1 MTQLG
6 ARIAQWTVRHRWQ
19 VILVML
25 LVAASAGSGIRSL
38 TFNNDLRVFFSEQNP
53 QLRALEDL
61 EATYNKIDNVL
72 FVIAP
77 RDGNVFT
84 RATLAAIGE
93 LTEAVW
99 QTPYS
104 VRVDSITNFQHS
116 RAEGDDLTVEDLVEN
131 AGNLTDAELA
141 RIRAIAL
148 AEPSLVNRLVSAT
161 GHVTAINVTIPLP
174 GASMAE
180 VPEVAAFVR
189 QLAGD
194 FRQRHPDIDL
204 YLTGAVM
211 FDNGFAEV
219 VQDDMRTLVPFMF
232 AVLVVITGMALRS
245 LLATLATLVIIL
257 ASMLTGMGLAG
268 WLGMSLNPASS
279 NAPVIILTLAVADS
293 VHILVT
299 LMQQLRLGKTR
310 QQAITESL
318 RINFQAVFLTSVTT
332 AIGFL
337 TMNLSDAPP
346 FRDLG
351 NIVALGVM
359 AALLYSVLL
368 LPALMAVLPL
378 RVAPLNTAT
387 PPRLDRLARFVIARR
402 VPVYRAAWVAIAV
415 ASAGMLQIEFS
426 DDWVQYFDNR
436 YELRIATDFM
446 EDNLLGAHI
455 IEYSLDSGEPGSI
468 SEPDYLATLEAFAD
482 WYREQPR
489 VGHVQTIIGTMKRLN
504 RNMHGDDPAYYR
516 LPEQRELAAQYLLL
530 YEMSLPYGLDL
541 NNQINVDKS
550 ATRMIVTLKGI
561 STLELR
567 ALEERAHAWLKA
579 NAPVHMLTHGSGLS
593 MIWAHIS
600 RRNIN
605 SMLGAAFIALL
616 LISALLVFALRSLR
630 LGIISLFPNL
640 APAFMAFGT
649 WGLIVGQVGLG
660 LSVVVSLT
668 LGIVVDD
675 TVHFLSHYLRA
686 RRDEGLEVA
695 AAIRYSF
702 GTVGMAMWI
711 TTVTL
716 VAGFLVL
723 TFSGYKMNADM
734 GLLSAI
740 TLSLAL
746 LMDFLFLPALLMK
759 LDRDRDDAN
768 SK

>member
-1 MTQLG
+1 MTALG
-6 ARIAQWTVRHRWQ
+6 AHIGQWTVRHRWT
-19 VILVML
+19 VILAML
-25 LVAASAGSGIRSL
+25 LLVIAAGSGIRLL
-38 TFNNDLRVFFSEQNP
+38 TFNNDLRVFFSDENP
-53 QLRALEDL
+53 QLQALEDL

-77 RDGNVFT
+77 RNGKVFT
-84 RATLAAIGE
+84 RGTLAAIE
-93 LTEAVW
+93 TLTGAAW

-104 VRVDSITNFQHS
+104 VRVDSVTNFQHS
-116 RAEGDDLTVEDLVEN
+116 RAVGDELIVADLVEH
-131 AGNLTDAELA
+131 AGRLTDADLA

-148 AEPSLVNRLVSAT
+148 AEPSLANRLVSAA

-174 GASMAE
+174 GLAANE
-180 VPEVAAFVR
+180 VTEVTAFARRLAA
-189 QLAGD
+189 D

-204 YLTGAVM
+204 YLTGAIL

-219 VQDDMRTLVPFMF
+219 VQDDMRTLVPLMF
-232 AVLVVITGMALRS
+232 AVLIVITGIALHS
-245 LLATLATLVIIL
+245 LIATLVTLFIIL
-257 ASMLTGMGLAG
+257 ASTLTGMGLAG

-279 NAPVIILTLAVADS
+279 NAPIIILTLAVADS

-299 LMQQLRLGKTR
+299 LMQQLRRGVHR
-310 QQAITESL
+310 QQAIVESL
-318 RINFQAVFLTSVTT
+318 RINFQAICLTSITT

-351 NIVALGVM
+351 NIVALGVT

-378 RVAPLNTAT
+378 HVTAVKPARVPGL
-387 PPRLDRLARFVIARR
+387 LDRLAGFVIARR
-402 VPVYRAAWVAIAV
+402 VPVLRAAWIAIAV

-426 DDWVQYFDNR
+426 DDWVKYFDSR
-436 YELRIATDFM
+436 YELRTATDFM
-446 EDNLLGAHI
+446 EENLLGAHI
-455 IEYSLDSGEPGSI
+455 IEYSLDSGEAGGI
-468 SEPDYLATLEAFAD
+468 SEPAYLATLEAFAD

-489 VGHVQTIIGTMKRLN
+489 VGHVQTIVAMMKRLN
-504 RNMHGDDPAYYR
+504 RNLHGDDPAYYR

-567 ALEERAHAWLKA
+567 ELEERARAWLEE
-579 NAPVHMLTHGSGLS
+579 NAPAHMVSHGTGLS

-605 SMLGAAFIALL
+605 SMLGAAFLALL
-616 LISALLVFALRSLR
+616 LISGLLVFALRSPR
-630 LGIISLFPNL
+630 VGVISLFPNL
-640 APAFMAFGT
+640 APAFMAFGI
-649 WGLIVGQVGLG
+649 WGLLVGQVGLG

-686 RRDEGLEVA
+686 RREDGLEPA

-702 GTVGMAMWI
+702 GTVGTAMWI

-723 TFSGYKMNADM
+723 TLSGYKMNADM

-746 LMDFLFLPALLMK
+746 LMDFLFLPALLLK
-759 LDRDRDDAN
+759 FDRDSGR
-768 SK
+768 

>member
-6 ARIAQWTVRHRWQ
+6 ARIGQWTVRHRWQ
-19 VILVML
+19 VILAML
-25 LVAASAGSGIRSL
+25 LMVATAGSGIRFL

-53 QLRALEDL
+53 QLQALERL

-84 RATLAAIGE
+84 RETLKAIGE
-93 LTEAVW
+93 LTEAAW

-104 VRVDSITNFQHS
+104 VRVDSLSNFQHS
-116 RAEGDDLTVEDLVEN
+116 RAEGDELIVEDLVEH
-131 AGNLTDAELA
+131 AGRLSDPDLA
-141 RIRAIAL
+141 RIRDIAL
-148 AEPSLVNRLVSAT
+148 TEPSLANRLVSAA
-161 GHVTAINVTIPLP
+161 GHVSAINVTIPMP

-180 VPEVAAFVR
+180 VPKVTAFVR
-189 QLAGD
+189 QLAKN
-194 FRQRHPDIDL
+194 FRERHPDIDI
-204 YLTGAVM
+204 YLTGAIM
-211 FDNGFAEV
+211 FDNGFGEV
-219 VQDDMRTLVPFMF
+219 VQDDMRTLVPIMF
-232 AVLVVITGMALRS
+232 VVLIVITGVALRS
-245 LLATLATLVIIL
+245 LTGTLAALVIIL
-257 ASMLTGMGLAG
+257 VSTLTGMGIAG

-279 NAPVIILTLAVADS
+279 NAPIIILTLAVADS
-293 VHILVT
+293 IHILVT
-299 LMQQLRLGKTR
+299 LMQQLRQGKTR
-310 QQAITESL
+310 HQAIVESL
-318 RINFQAVFLTSVTT
+318 RINFQAVLLTSVTT

-351 NIVALGVM
+351 NIVAIGVT
-359 AALLYSVLL
+359 AALLYSILL

-378 RVAPLNTAT
+378 RVTPGHTASTPL
-387 PPRLDRLARFVIARR
+387 LDRLAVLVIARR
-402 VPVYRAAWVAIAV
+402 VPLYRAAWVAIAV

-426 DDWVQYFDNR
+426 DDWVKYFDTR

-455 IEYSLDSGEPGSI
+455 IEYSLDSGEAGGI
-468 SEPDYLATLEAFAD
+468 SEPAYLTTLEAFAD

-489 VGHVQTIIGTMKRLN
+489 VGHVQTIVAMMKRLN
-504 RNMHGDDPAYYR
+504 RNLHGDDPAFYR

-541 NNQINVDKS
+541 NNQINLDKS

-567 ALEERAHAWLKA
+567 DLEERARAWLEA
-579 NAPVHMLTHGSGLS
+579 NAPAHMLTHGSGLS

-616 LISALLVFALRSLR
+616 LISGLLVFALRSLR
-630 LGIISLFPNL
+630 FGVVSLFPNL
-640 APAFMAFGT
+640 APAFMAFGI

-686 RRDEGLEVA
+686 RREDGLAPA

-702 GTVGMAMWI
+702 GTVGTAMWI
-711 TTVTL
+711 TTLTL

-723 TFSGYKMNADM
+723 AFSGYKMNADM

-759 LDRDRDDAN
+759 FDRKSER
-768 SK
+768 

>member
-1 MTQLG
+1 MTPLG
-6 ARIAQWTVRHRWQ
+6 TRIGQWTVRYRWP
-19 VILVML
+19 VILVAL
-25 LVAASAGSGIRSL
+25 LVVASAGSGVRLL

-53 QLRALEDL
+53 QLQALEDL
-61 EATYNKIDNVL
+61 ESTYNKIDNVL

-77 RDGNVFT
+77 RDAKVFS
-84 RATLAAIGE
+84 RATLAAIEE
-93 LTEAVW
+93 LTEAAW

-104 VRVDSITNFQHS
+104 VRVDSLTNFQHS
-116 RAEGDDLTVEDLVEN
+116 RAEGDELMVADLVEN
-131 AGNLTDAELA
+131 AGQLTETELA
-141 RIRAIAL
+141 RIRTIAL
-148 AEPSLVNRLVSAT
+148 AEPSLANRLVSAA
-161 GHVTAINVTIPLP
+161 GHVSAINVTIPVP
-174 GASMAE
+174 GKSMAE
-180 VPEVAAFVR
+180 VPEVTAFVR
-189 QLAGD
+189 QLAED
-194 FRQRHPDIDL
+194 FRQHHPDIDL
-204 YLTGAVM
+204 YLSGAIM

-219 VQDDMRTLVPFMF
+219 VQDDMRTLVPLMF
-232 AVLVVITGMALRS
+232 AVLVIITGITLRS

-257 ASMLTGMGLAG
+257 VSMLTGMGIAG

-279 NAPVIILTLAVADS
+279 NAPIIILTLAVADS

-299 LMQQLRLGKTR
+299 LMQQLRRGKTR
-310 QQAITESL
+310 QQAIVESL
-318 RINFQAVFLTSVTT
+318 RINFQAVLLTSVTT

-351 NIVALGVM
+351 NIVAIGVT

-378 RVAPLNTAT
+378 RATLVKPAITPL
-387 PPRLDRLARFVIARR
+387 LERLAVFVIARR
-402 VPVYRAAWVAIAV
+402 VPVYRTAWVAIAV

-426 DDWVQYFDNR
+426 DDWVKYFDTR
-436 YELRIATDFM
+436 YDLRTATDFM

-455 IEYSLDSGEPGSI
+455 IEYSLDSGEPGGI
-468 SEPDYLATLEAFAD
+468 SEPAYLATLEAFAE
-482 WYREQPR
+482 WYRQQPR
-489 VGHVQTIIGTMKRLN
+489 VGHVQTIVPMMKRLN
-504 RNMHGDDPAYYR
+504 RNLHGDDPAYYR
-516 LPEQRELAAQYLLL
+516 LPVQRELAAQYLLL

-567 ALEERAHAWLKA
+567 ELEQRARAWLEA
-579 NAPVHMLTHGSGLS
+579 NAPAHMVSHGTGLS

-605 SMLGAAFIALL
+605 SMLGAAFLALL
-616 LISALLVFALRSLR
+616 LISGLLVFALRSLR
-630 LGIISLFPNL
+630 FGVVSLFPNL
-640 APAFMAFGT
+640 APAFMAFGI
-649 WGLIVGQVGLG
+649 WGLLVGQVGLG

-675 TVHFLSHYLRA
+675 TIHFLSHYLRA
-686 RRDEGLEVA
+686 RREDGLEPA

-702 GTVGMAMWI
+702 GTVGTAMWI
-711 TTVTL
+711 TTLTL

-723 TFSGYKMNADM
+723 TLSGYKMNADM

-746 LMDFLFLPALLMK
+746 LMDFLFLPALLLK
-759 LDRDRDDAN
+759 FDPNGRH
-768 SK
+768 

>member
-1 MTQLG
+1 MTALG
-6 ARIAQWTVRHRWQ
+6 ATIGEWTIRQRWRI
-19 VILVML
+19 ILVAL
-25 LVAASAGSGIRSL
+25 LVVASAGSGIRFL
-38 TFNNDLRVFFSEQNP
+38 TFNNDLRVFFSAQNP
-53 QLRALEDL
+53 QLQALEDL

-72 FVIAP
+72 FVLAP

-84 RATLAAIGE
+84 RETLTAIDE
-93 LTEAVW
+93 LTGAAW

-104 VRVDSITNFQHS
+104 VRVDSLTNFQHS
-116 RAEGDDLTVEDLVEN
+116 RAEGDELIVADLVED
-131 AGNLTDAELA
+131 AGRLAETDLA
-141 RIRAIAL
+141 RIRDIAL
-148 AEPSLVNRLVSAT
+148 AEPSLANRLVSTT

-174 GASMAE
+174 GRSMTE
-180 VPEVAAFVR
+180 VPEVTAFVR
-189 QLAGD
+189 RLAAD
-194 FRQRHPDIDL
+194 FRQRHPDIDI

-219 VQDDMRTLVPFMF
+219 VQDDMRTLVPLMF
-232 AVLVVITGMALRS
+232 VVLVVITGVALRS
-245 LLATLATLVIIL
+245 LTGTLVTLLIIL
-257 ASMLTGMGLAG
+257 VSTLTGMGIAG
-268 WLGMSLNPASS
+268 WMGLALNPASS

-299 LMQQLRLGKTR
+299 LMQQLSRGKTR
-310 QQAITESL
+310 QQAIVESL
-318 RINFQAVFLTSVTT
+318 RINFQAVLLTSVTT

-351 NIVALGVM
+351 NIVAIGVT

-378 RVAPLNTAT
+378 RAAPA
-387 PPRLDRLARFVIARR
+387 PSASIPRLDRLAGFVIARR
-402 VPVYRAAWVAIAV
+402 VPVLRAAWIAIAV

-426 DDWVQYFDNR
+426 DDWVKYFDTR
-436 YELRIATDFM
+436 YDLRTATDFM
-446 EDNLLGAHI
+446 EDNLLGAHL
-455 IEYSLDSGEPGSI
+455 IEYSLDSGEAGGI
-468 SEPDYLATLEAFAD
+468 SEPAYLATLEAFAE
-482 WYREQPR
+482 WYRQQPR
-489 VGHVQTIIGTMKRLN
+489 VGHVQTIVPMMKRLN
-504 RNMHGDDPAYYR
+504 RNLHGDDPAYYR
-516 LPEQRELAAQYLLL
+516 LPDQRELAAQYLLL

-541 NNQINVDKS
+541 NNRINVDKS
-550 ATRMIVTLKGI
+550 ATRMVITLKGI

-567 ALEERAHAWLKA
+567 ELEQRAHAWLEEH
-579 NAPVHMLTHGSGLS
+579 APAHMVSHGSGLS
-593 MIWAHIS
+593 MVWAHIS

-605 SMLGAAFIALL
+605 SMLGAAFLALL
-616 LISALLVFALRSLR
+616 LISGLLVFALRSLR
-630 LGIISLFPNL
+630 FGVVSLFPNL
-640 APAFMAFGT
+640 APAFMAFGI

-686 RRDEGLEVA
+686 RREAGLEPA
-695 AAIRYSF
+695 AAIRHSF
-702 GTVGMAMWI
+702 NTVGTAMWI

-723 TFSGYKMNADM
+723 TLSGYKMNADM

-746 LMDFLFLPALLMK
+746 LMDFLFLPALLLK
-759 LDRDRDDAN
+759 FDRDSER
-768 SK
+768 

>member
-1 MTQLG
+1 MNALG
-6 ARIAQWTVRHRWQ
+6 AHIGQWTVRHRWS

-25 LVAASAGSGIRSL
+25 LLVIAAGSGIRLL
-38 TFNNDLRVFFSEQNP
+38 TFNNDLRVFFSDENP
-53 QLRALEDL
+53 QLQALEDL

-72 FVIAP
+72 FVLAP
-77 RDGNVFT
+77 RDGNIFT
-84 RATLAAIGE
+84 LETLAAIDA
-93 LTEAVW
+93 LTDAAW

-104 VRVDSITNFQHS
+104 IRVDSVTNFQHS
-116 RAEGDDLTVEDLVEN
+116 RAEGDELIVADLVEH
-131 AGNLTDAELA
+131 AGQLTDADLA

-148 AEPSLVNRLVSAT
+148 AEPSLANRLVSAE

-174 GASMAE
+174 GLAANE
-180 VPEVAAFVR
+180 VPEVTAFARRLAA
-189 QLAGD
+189 D

-204 YLTGAVM
+204 YLTGAIL

-219 VQDDMRTLVPFMF
+219 VQDDMRTLVPLMF
-232 AVLVVITGMALRS
+232 AVLIVITGVALHS
-245 LLATLATLVIIL
+245 LIATLVTLLIIL
-257 ASMLTGMGLAG
+257 ASTLTGMGLAG

-279 NAPVIILTLAVADS
+279 NAPIIILTLAVADS

-299 LMQQLRLGKTR
+299 LMQQLRRGVHR
-310 QQAITESL
+310 QQAIVESL
-318 RINFQAVFLTSVTT
+318 RINFQAVCLTSITT

-351 NIVALGVM
+351 NIVALGVT

-378 RVAPLNTAT
+378 HVTAVKSASV
-387 PPRLDRLARFVIARR
+387 PELLDRLAGFVIARR
-402 VPVYRAAWVAIAV
+402 VPVLRTAWIAIAV

-426 DDWVQYFDNR
+426 DDWVKYFDSR
-436 YELRIATDFM
+436 YELRTATDFM
-446 EDNLLGAHI
+446 EENLLGAHI
-455 IEYSLDSGEPGSI
+455 IEYSLGSGEAGGI
-468 SEPDYLATLEAFAD
+468 SEPAYLATLEAFAD

-489 VGHVQTIIGTMKRLN
+489 VGHVQTIVAMMKRLN
-504 RNMHGDDPAYYR
+504 RNLHGDDPAYYR

-567 ALEERAHAWLKA
+567 ELEERARAWLEE
-579 NAPVHMLTHGSGLS
+579 NAPAHTVSHGTGLS

-605 SMLGAAFIALL
+605 SMLGAAFLALL
-616 LISALLVFALRSLR
+616 LISGLLVFALHSLR
-630 LGIISLFPNL
+630 FGVISLFPNL
-640 APAFMAFGT
+640 APAFMAFGI
-649 WGLIVGQVGLG
+649 WGLLVGQVGLG

-686 RRDEGLEVA
+686 RREDGLEPA

-702 GTVGMAMWI
+702 GTVGTAMWI

-723 TFSGYKMNADM
+723 TLSGYKMNADM

-746 LMDFLFLPALLMK
+746 LMDFLFLPALLLK
-759 LDRDRDDAN
+759 FDRDSGR
-768 SK
+768 

>member
-1 MTQLG
+1 MTQFG
-6 ARIAQWTVRHRWQ
+6 ARIGQWTIRYSWR
-19 VILVML
+19 VILIML
-25 LVAASAGSGIRSL
+25 LLIAAAGSGIRQL
-38 TFNNDLRVFFSEQNP
+38 EFNNDLRVFFSKENP
-53 QLRALEDL
+53 QLQALEDL
-61 EATYNKIDNVL
+61 ESTYNKIDNVL

-77 RDGNVFT
+77 RDGQVFT
-84 RATLAAIGE
+84 RETLAAIGE
-93 LTEAVW
+93 LTEAAW

-104 VRVDSITNFQHS
+104 SRVDSLINFQHS
-116 RAEGDDLTVEDLVEN
+116 HAKGDELIVADLVEH
-131 AGNLTDAELA
+131 AGQLSDTEVD
-141 RIRAIAL
+141 RIRDIAL
-148 AEPSLVNRLVSAT
+148 AEPSLANRLVSTA
-161 GHVTAINVTIPLP
+161 GHVTAINVTIPMP
-174 GASMAE
+174 GNSMAE
-180 VPEVAAFVR
+180 VPEVTAFVR
-189 QLAGD
+189 QLAAD
-194 FRQRHPDIDL
+194 FRERHPDIDL
-204 YLTGAVM
+204 YLTGAII

-219 VQDDMRTLVPFMF
+219 VQDDMRTLVPLMF
-232 AVLVVITGMALRS
+232 AVLIVITGVALRS
-245 LLATLATLVIIL
+245 LIGTLVTLLIIL
-257 ASMLTGMGLAG
+257 VSMLTGMGLAG

-279 NAPVIILTLAVADS
+279 NAPIIILTLAVADS
-293 VHILVT
+293 IHILVT
-299 LMQQLRLGKTR
+299 LMQQLRRGATR
-310 QQAITESL
+310 EQAIVESL
-318 RINFQAVFLTSVTT
+318 RINFQAVLLTSVTT

-351 NIVALGVM
+351 NVVALGVT

-378 RVAPLNTAT
+378 RITTVQSASMPL
-387 PPRLDRLARFVIARR
+387 LDRLAVFVIARR
-402 VPVYRAAWVAIAV
+402 VPVLRVAWIAIAV

-426 DDWVQYFDNR
+426 DDWVKYFDTR
-436 YELRIATDFM
+436 YELRTATDFM
-446 EDNLLGAHI
+446 EENLLGAHI
-455 IEYSLDSGEPGSI
+455 IEYSLDSGEAGGI
-468 SEPDYLATLEAFAD
+468 SEPAYLATLDAFAD
-482 WYREQPR
+482 WYRQQPR
-489 VGHVQTIIGTMKRLN
+489 VGHVQTIIAMMKRLN
-504 RNMHGDDPAYYR
+504 RNLHGDDPAYYR

-550 ATRMIVTLKGI
+550 ATRMVVTLKGI

-567 ALEERAHAWLKA
+567 ALEQRARAWLQTH
-579 NAPVHMLTHGSGLS
+579 APAHMVSHGTGLS

-605 SMLGAAFIALL
+605 NMLGAAFLALL
-616 LISALLVFALRSLR
+616 LISGLLVFALRSLR
-630 LGIISLFPNL
+630 FGVVSLFPNL
-640 APAFMAFGT
+640 APAFMAFGI
-649 WGLIVGQVGLG
+649 WGLLVGQVGLG

-686 RRDEGLEVA
+686 RREDGLEPA

-702 GTVGMAMWI
+702 GTVGTAMWI

-723 TFSGYKMNADM
+723 TLSGYKMNADM

-746 LMDFLFLPALLMK
+746 LMDFLFLPALLLK
-759 LDRDRDDAN
+759 FDRDSGR
-768 SK
+768 

>member
-1 MTQLG
+1 MTALG
-6 ARIAQWTVRHRWQ
+6 AHIGLWTVRHRWT

-25 LVAASAGSGIRSL
+25 LLVIAAGSGIRLL
-38 TFNNDLRVFFSEQNP
+38 TFNNDLRVFFSDENP
-53 QLRALEDL
+53 QLQALEDL

-77 RDGNVFT
+77 RNGKVFT
-84 RATLAAIGE
+84 RGTLAAIE
-93 LTEAVW
+93 TLTGAAW

-104 VRVDSITNFQHS
+104 VRVDSVTNFQHS
-116 RAEGDDLTVEDLVEN
+116 RAEGDELIVADLVEH
-131 AGNLTDAELA
+131 AGQLADADLA

-148 AEPSLVNRLVSAT
+148 AEPSLANRLVSAE

-174 GASMAE
+174 GLAANE
-180 VPEVAAFVR
+180 VPEVTAFARRLAA
-189 QLAGD
+189 D

-204 YLTGAVM
+204 YLTGAIL

-219 VQDDMRTLVPFMF
+219 VQDDMRTLVPLMF
-232 AVLVVITGMALRS
+232 AVLIVITGVALHS
-245 LLATLATLVIIL
+245 LIATLVTLLIIL
-257 ASMLTGMGLAG
+257 ASTLTGMGLAG

-279 NAPVIILTLAVADS
+279 NAPIIILTLAVADS

-299 LMQQLRLGKTR
+299 LMQQLRRGVHR
-310 QQAITESL
+310 QQAIVESL
-318 RINFQAVFLTSVTT
+318 RINFQAVSLTSITT
-332 AIGFL
+332 VIGFL

-351 NIVALGVM
+351 NIVALGVT

-378 RVAPLNTAT
+378 HATAVK
-387 PPRLDRLARFVIARR
+387 PASIPELLDRLAGFVIARR
-402 VPVYRAAWVAIAV
+402 VPVLRAAWIAIAV

-426 DDWVQYFDNR
+426 DDWVKYFDSR
-436 YELRIATDFM
+436 YELRTATDFM
-446 EDNLLGAHI
+446 EENLLGAHI
-455 IEYSLDSGEPGSI
+455 IEYSLDSGEAGGI
-468 SEPDYLATLEAFAD
+468 SEPAYLATLEAFAD

-489 VGHVQTIIGTMKRLN
+489 VGHVQTIVAMMKRLN
-504 RNMHGDDPAYYR
+504 RNLHGDDPAYYR

-567 ALEERAHAWLKA
+567 ELEERARAWLEE
-579 NAPVHMLTHGSGLS
+579 NAPAHMVSHGTGLS

-600 RRNIN
+600 RRNIH
-605 SMLGAAFIALL
+605 SMLGAAFLALL
-616 LISALLVFALRSLR
+616 LISGLLVFALRSLR
-630 LGIISLFPNL
+630 FGVVSLFPNL
-640 APAFMAFGT
+640 APAFMAFGI
-649 WGLIVGQVGLG
+649 WGLLVGQVGLG

-686 RRDEGLEVA
+686 RREDGLEPA

-702 GTVGMAMWI
+702 GTVGTAMWI

-723 TFSGYKMNADM
+723 TLSGYKMNADM

-746 LMDFLFLPALLMK
+746 LMDFLFLPALLLK
-759 LDRDRDDAN
+759 FDRDSGR
-768 SK
+768 

>member
-1 MTQLG
+1 MSALG
-6 ARIAQWTVRHRWQ
+6 ASIGYRVVEHRWA
-19 VILVML
+19 VILAML
-25 LVAASAGSGIRSL
+25 LLASVTGSGVRQL
-38 TFNNDLRVFFSEQNP
+38 EFNNDLRVFFSAQNP
-53 QLRALEDL
+53 QLQALEDL

-77 RDGNVFT
+77 RDGTIFT
-84 RATLAAIGE
+84 RKTLAAVAA
-93 LTEAVW
+93 LTEAAW

-104 VRVDSITNFQHS
+104 VRVDSVTNFQHS
-116 RAEGDDLTVEDLVEN
+116 RAEGDELTVGDLV
-131 AGNLTDAELA
+131 GDAERLTQADLA

-148 AEPSLVNRLVSAT
+148 AEPALARRLVSAT

-174 GASMAE
+174 GDSTAE
-180 VPEVAAFVR
+180 VPEVIAFVR
-189 QLAGD
+189 QLATD

-204 YLTGAVM
+204 YLTGAIL

-219 VQDDMRTLVPFMF
+219 VRDDMRTLVPLMF
-232 AVLVVITGMALRS
+232 TVLIVITGVALRS
-245 LLATLATLVIIL
+245 VLATLATLIIIL
-257 ASMLTGMGLAG
+257 VSTFTGMGLAG

-299 LMQQLRLGKTR
+299 LMQQLRQGKNR
-310 QQAITESL
+310 QQAIVESL
-318 RINFQAVFLTSVTT
+318 RINFRAVFLTSITT

-337 TMNLSDAPP
+337 TMNFSDAPP

-351 NIVALGVM
+351 NIVALGVT
-359 AALLYSVLL
+359 AAFVNSVLL
-368 LPALMAVLPL
+368 LPALMAVLPQRAGAL
-378 RVAPLNTAT
+378 RSAAAPV
-387 PPRLDRLARFVIARR
+387 LDRLAGFVIARR
-402 VPVYRAAWVAIAV
+402 VPALRTAWIAIGI
-415 ASAGMLQIEFS
+415 ASAGMLQIVFS
-426 DDWVQYFDNR
+426 DDWVKYFDTR
-436 YELRIATDFM
+436 YDLRIATDFM

-455 IEYSLDSGEPGSI
+455 IEYSLDSGAPGGI
-468 SEPDYLATLEAFAD
+468 SEPAYLARLEAFAD

-489 VGHVQTIIGTMKRLN
+489 VGHVQTIIPMMKRLN
-504 RNMHGDDPAYYR
+504 RNLHGDDPAYYR
-516 LPEQRELAAQYLLL
+516 LPGQRELAAQYLLL

-567 ALEERAHAWLKA
+567 ELEERAHAWLQEH
-579 NAPVHMLTHGSGLS
+579 APAHMASRGSGLS

-600 RRNIN
+600 RRNIHN
-605 SMLGAAFIALL
+605 MLGAAFLALL
-616 LISALLVFALRSLR
+616 LISALLVFALRSPR
-630 LGIISLFPNL
+630 LGTISLFPNL
-640 APAFMAFGT
+640 APAFMAFGI

-675 TVHFLSHYLRA
+675 SVHFLSHYLRA
-686 RRDEGLEVA
+686 RREDGLAPA
-695 AAIRYSF
+695 AAIHHAF
-702 GTVGMAMWI
+702 GTVGLAMWI
-711 TTVTL
+711 TTLTL

-723 TFSGYKMNADM
+723 TLSGYKMNADM

-740 TLSLAL
+740 TLTLAL
-746 LMDFLFLPALLMK
+746 LMDFLFLPALLLK
-759 LDRDRDDAN
+759 FDREGEH
-768 SK
+768 

>member
-1 MTQLG
+1 MTPLG
-6 ARIAQWTVRHRWQ
+6 TRIGQWTVRYRWP
-19 VILVML
+19 VILVAL
-25 LVAASAGSGIRSL
+25 LVVASAGSGVRLL

-53 QLRALEDL
+53 QLQALEDL
-61 EATYNKIDNVL
+61 ESTYNKIDNVL

-77 RDGNVFT
+77 RDAKVFS
-84 RATLAAIGE
+84 RATLAAIEE
-93 LTEAVW
+93 LTEAAW

-104 VRVDSITNFQHS
+104 VRVDSLTNFQHS
-116 RAEGDDLTVEDLVEN
+116 RAEGDELMVADLVEN
-131 AGNLTDAELA
+131 AGQLTETELA
-141 RIRAIAL
+141 RIRTIAL
-148 AEPSLVNRLVSAT
+148 AEPSLANRLVSAA
-161 GHVTAINVTIPLP
+161 GHVSAINVTIPVP
-174 GASMAE
+174 GKSMAE
-180 VPEVAAFVR
+180 VPEVTAFVR
-189 QLAGD
+189 QLAED
-194 FRQRHPDIDL
+194 FRQHHPDIDL
-204 YLTGAVM
+204 YLSGAIM

-219 VQDDMRTLVPFMF
+219 VQDDMRTLVPLMF
-232 AVLVVITGMALRS
+232 AVLVIITGITLRS

-257 ASMLTGMGLAG
+257 VSMLTGMGIAG

-279 NAPVIILTLAVADS
+279 NAPIIILTLAVADS

-299 LMQQLRLGKTR
+299 LMQQLRRGKTR
-310 QQAITESL
+310 QQAIVESL
-318 RINFQAVFLTSVTT
+318 RINFQAVLLTSVTT

-351 NIVALGVM
+351 NIVAIGVT

-378 RVAPLNTAT
+378 RATLVKPAITPL
-387 PPRLDRLARFVIARR
+387 LERLAVFVIARR
-402 VPVYRAAWVAIAV
+402 VPVYRTAWVAIAV

-426 DDWVQYFDNR
+426 DDWVKYFDTR
-436 YELRIATDFM
+436 YDLRTATDFM

-455 IEYSLDSGEPGSI
+455 IEYSLDSGEPGGI
-468 SEPDYLATLEAFAD
+468 SEPAYLATLEAFAE
-482 WYREQPR
+482 WYRQQPR
-489 VGHVQTIIGTMKRLN
+489 VGHVQTIVPMMKRLN
-504 RNMHGDDPAYYR
+504 RNLHGDDPAYYR
-516 LPEQRELAAQYLLL
+516 LPVQRELAAQYLLL

-567 ALEERAHAWLKA
+567 ELEQRARAWLEA
-579 NAPVHMLTHGSGLS
+579 NAPAHMVSHGTGLS

-605 SMLGAAFIALL
+605 SMLGAAFLALL
-616 LISALLVFALRSLR
+616 LISGLLVFALRSLR
-630 LGIISLFPNL
+630 FGVVSLFPNL
-640 APAFMAFGT
+640 APAFMAFGI
-649 WGLIVGQVGLG
+649 WGLLVGQVGLG

-686 RRDEGLEVA
+686 RREDGLEPA

-702 GTVGMAMWI
+702 GTVGTAMWI
-711 TTVTL
+711 TTLTL

-723 TFSGYKMNADM
+723 TLSGYKMNADM

-746 LMDFLFLPALLMK
+746 LMDFLFLPALLLK
-759 LDRDRDDAN
+759 FDPNGRH
-768 SK
+768 

>member
-1 MTQLG
+1 MTALG
-6 ARIAQWTVRHRWQ
+6 AHIGQWTVRHRWT
-19 VILVML
+19 VILAML
-25 LVAASAGSGIRSL
+25 LLVIAAGSGIRLL
-38 TFNNDLRVFFSEQNP
+38 TFNNDLRVFFSDENP
-53 QLRALEDL
+53 QLQALEDL

-77 RDGNVFT
+77 RNGKVFT
-84 RATLAAIGE
+84 RGTLAAIE
-93 LTEAVW
+93 TLTGAAW

-104 VRVDSITNFQHS
+104 VRVDSVTNFQHS
-116 RAEGDDLTVEDLVEN
+116 RAVGDELIVADLVEH
-131 AGNLTDAELA
+131 AGRLTDADLA

-148 AEPSLVNRLVSAT
+148 AEPSLANRLVSAE

-174 GASMAE
+174 GLAANE
-180 VPEVAAFVR
+180 VTEVTAFARRLAA
-189 QLAGD
+189 D

-204 YLTGAVM
+204 YLTGAIL

-219 VQDDMRTLVPFMF
+219 VQDDMRTLVPLMF
-232 AVLVVITGMALRS
+232 AVLIVITGIALHS
-245 LLATLATLVIIL
+245 LIATLVTLFIIL
-257 ASMLTGMGLAG
+257 ASTLTGMGLAG

-279 NAPVIILTLAVADS
+279 NAPIIILTLAVADS

-299 LMQQLRLGKTR
+299 LMQQLRRGVHR
-310 QQAITESL
+310 QQAIVESL
-318 RINFQAVFLTSVTT
+318 RINFQAICLTSITT

-351 NIVALGVM
+351 NIVALGVT

-378 RVAPLNTAT
+378 HVTAVKPARVPGL
-387 PPRLDRLARFVIARR
+387 LDRLAGFVIARR
-402 VPVYRAAWVAIAV
+402 VPVLRAAWIAIAV

-426 DDWVQYFDNR
+426 DDWVKYFDSR
-436 YELRIATDFM
+436 YELRTATDFM
-446 EDNLLGAHI
+446 EENLLGAHI
-455 IEYSLDSGEPGSI
+455 IEYSLDSGEAGGI
-468 SEPDYLATLEAFAD
+468 SEPAYLATLEAFAD

-489 VGHVQTIIGTMKRLN
+489 VGHVQTIVAMMKRLN
-504 RNMHGDDPAYYR
+504 RNLHGDDPAYYR

-567 ALEERAHAWLKA
+567 ELEERARAWLEE
-579 NAPVHMLTHGSGLS
+579 NAPAHMVSHGTGLS

-605 SMLGAAFIALL
+605 SMLGAAFLALL
-616 LISALLVFALRSLR
+616 LISGLLVFALRSPR
-630 LGIISLFPNL
+630 VGVISLFPNL
-640 APAFMAFGT
+640 APAFMAFGI
-649 WGLIVGQVGLG
+649 WGLLVGQVGLG

-686 RRDEGLEVA
+686 RREDGLEPA

-702 GTVGMAMWI
+702 GTVGTAMWI

-723 TFSGYKMNADM
+723 TLSGYKMNADM

-746 LMDFLFLPALLMK
+746 LMDFLFLPALLLK
-759 LDRDRDDAN
+759 FDRDSGR
-768 SK
+768 

>member
-1 MTQLG
+1 MTALG
-6 ARIAQWTVRHRWQ
+6 AHIGQWTVRHRWT

-25 LVAASAGSGIRSL
+25 LLIIAAGSGIRLL
-38 TFNNDLRVFFSEQNP
+38 TFNNDLRVFFSDENP
-53 QLRALEDL
+53 QLQALEDL

-77 RDGNVFT
+77 RNGKVFT
-84 RATLAAIGE
+84 RGTLAAIE
-93 LTEAVW
+93 TLTGAAW

-104 VRVDSITNFQHS
+104 VRVDSVTNFQHS
-116 RAEGDDLTVEDLVEN
+116 RAVGDELIVADLVEH
-131 AGNLTDAELA
+131 AGRLTDAELA

-148 AEPSLVNRLVSAT
+148 AEPSLANRLVSAA

-174 GASMAE
+174 GLAANE
-180 VPEVAAFVR
+180 VTEVTAFARRLAA
-189 QLAGD
+189 D

-204 YLTGAVM
+204 YLTGAIL

-219 VQDDMRTLVPFMF
+219 VQDDMRTLVPLMF
-232 AVLVVITGMALRS
+232 AVLIVITGIALHS
-245 LLATLATLVIIL
+245 LTATLVTLFIIL
-257 ASMLTGMGLAG
+257 ASTLTGMGLAG

-279 NAPVIILTLAVADS
+279 NAPIIILTLAVADS

-299 LMQQLRLGKTR
+299 LMQQLRRGVHR
-310 QQAITESL
+310 QQAIVESL
-318 RINFQAVFLTSVTT
+318 RINFQAVCLTSITT

-351 NIVALGVM
+351 NIVALGVT

-378 RVAPLNTAT
+378 RATAVK
-387 PPRLDRLARFVIARR
+387 PARVPGLLDRLAGFVIARR
-402 VPVYRAAWVAIAV
+402 VPVLRAAWIAIAV

-426 DDWVQYFDNR
+426 DDWVKYFDSR
-436 YELRIATDFM
+436 YELRTATDFM
-446 EDNLLGAHI
+446 EENLLGAHI
-455 IEYSLDSGEPGSI
+455 IEYSLDSGEAGGI
-468 SEPDYLATLEAFAD
+468 SEPAYLATLEAFAD

-489 VGHVQTIIGTMKRLN
+489 VGHVQTIVAMMKRLN
-504 RNMHGDDPAYYR
+504 RNLHGDDPAYYR

-567 ALEERAHAWLKA
+567 ELEERARAWLEE
-579 NAPVHMLTHGSGLS
+579 NAPAHMVSHGTGLS

-605 SMLGAAFIALL
+605 SMLGAAFLALL
-616 LISALLVFALRSLR
+616 LISGLLVFALRSPR
-630 LGIISLFPNL
+630 FGVISLFPNL
-640 APAFMAFGT
+640 APAFMAFGI
-649 WGLIVGQVGLG
+649 WGLLVGQVGLG

-686 RRDEGLEVA
+686 RREDGLEPA

-702 GTVGMAMWI
+702 STVGTAMWI

-723 TFSGYKMNADM
+723 TLSGYKMNADM

-746 LMDFLFLPALLMK
+746 LMDFLFLPALLLK
-759 LDRDRDDAN
+759 FDRDSGR
-768 SK
+768 

>member
-6 ARIAQWTVRHRWQ
+6 AAIGQWTVRYPWQ
-19 VILVML
+19 IILVML
-25 LVAASAGSGIRSL
+25 LVAASAGSGIHL
-38 TFNNDLRVFFSEQNP
+38 LGFNNDLRVFFSERNP
-53 QLRALEDL
+53 QLQALEEL

-77 RDGNVFT
+77 RDANVFS
-84 RATLAAIGE
+84 RETLAAVAE
-93 LTEAVW
+93 LTGAAW

-104 VRVDSITNFQHS
+104 VRVDSLTNFQHS
-116 RAEGDDLTVEDLVEN
+116 QAEGDDLSVADLVED
-131 AGNLTDAELA
+131 AGRLTDAELTA
-141 RIRAIAL
+141 IRAIAL
-148 AEPSLVNRLVSAT
+148 AEPSLVDRLVSAT
-161 GHVTAINVTIPLP
+161 GHVTAINVTTPLP
-174 GASMAE
+174 GNSMAE
-180 VPEVAAFVR
+180 VPEVTAFVR
-189 QLAGD
+189 QLAGE

-219 VQDDMRTLVPFMF
+219 VQDDMRTLVPLMF
-232 AVLVVITGMALRS
+232 AVLVMIIAMALRS
-245 LLATLATLVIIL
+245 LPATLAALLIIL
-257 ASMLTGMGLAG
+257 VSMLTGMGMAG

-299 LMQQLRLGKTR
+299 LMQQRRRGKTHP
-310 QQAITESL
+310 QAIVESL
-318 RINFQAVFLTSVTT
+318 RINFQAIFLTSVTT

-351 NIVALGVM
+351 NIVALGVT

-378 RVAPLNTAT
+378 RAAPPKSANT
-387 PPRLDRLARFVIARR
+387 PLLDSLASFIIARR
-402 VPVYRAAWVAIAV
+402 VPVYRAAWIAIAV

-426 DDWVQYFDNR
+426 DDWVQYFDTR
-436 YELRIATDFM
+436 YDLRIATDFM

-455 IEYSLDSGEPGSI
+455 IEYSLDSGEPGGI
-468 SEPDYLATLEAFAD
+468 SEPAYLATLEAFAD

-489 VGHVQTIIGTMKRLN
+489 VGHVQSIVGMMKRLN
-504 RNMHGDDPAYYR
+504 RNLHGDDPAYYR
-516 LPEQRELAAQYLLL
+516 LPERRELAAQYLLL

-567 ALEERAHAWLKA
+567 ALEERARAWLETH
-579 NAPVHMLTHGSGLS
+579 APAHMVSHGSGLS
-593 MIWAHIS
+593 MVWAHIS
-600 RRNIN
+600 RRNIT

-616 LISALLVFALRSLR
+616 LISGLLVFALRSAK
-630 LGIISLFPNL
+630 LGVVSLFPNL
-640 APAFMAFGT
+640 APAFMAFGI

-686 RRDEGLEVA
+686 RRDDGLGPA
-695 AAIRYSF
+695 AAIRFAF

-711 TTVTL
+711 TTLTL

-759 LDRDRDDAN
+759 VDRDRGH
-768 SK
+768 